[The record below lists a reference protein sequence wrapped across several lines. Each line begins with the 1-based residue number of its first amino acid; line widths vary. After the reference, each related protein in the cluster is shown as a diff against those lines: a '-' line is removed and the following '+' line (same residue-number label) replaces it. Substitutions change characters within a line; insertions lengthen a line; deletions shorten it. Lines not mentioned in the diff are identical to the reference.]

1 MRPPPPAWPGTH
13 WLPGIPVVLRELSYI
28 PTEQVDAGVLSALQ
42 TGDYVG
48 IYSPYAGL
56 DVSHVGLVVRDNGRV
71 VLRHASSLDS
81 LGRVVD
87 VDLLEYLQGKP
98 GLLVYRV
105 R

>member
-1 MRPPPPAWPGTH
+1 EVT
-13 WLPGIPVVLRELSYI
+13 YI
-28 PTEQVDAGVLSALQ
+28 PTEQVDAAVLGALQ

-48 IYSPYAGL
+48 IYSPHAGL
-56 DVSHVGLVVRDNGRV
+56 DVSHVGLVVDDAGRIL
-71 VLRHASSLDS
+71 LRHASSLDR